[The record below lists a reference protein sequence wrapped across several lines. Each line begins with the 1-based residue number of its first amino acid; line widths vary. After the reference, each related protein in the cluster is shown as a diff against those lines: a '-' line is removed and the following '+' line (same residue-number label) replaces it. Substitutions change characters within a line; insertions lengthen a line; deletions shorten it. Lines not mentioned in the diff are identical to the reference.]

1 MTRPIGP
8 HPTTL
13 RKRPQKPSYAKGVR
27 DHDCNILSLAK
38 LTSAIFFFTILQK
51 QGKRSLLAKQVAR
64 EVCGFAPYE
73 KRAIELLRNS
83 LDKRALRV
91 CKKKVGFSTFLARK
105 AQSIY
110 FIFYFIF

>member
-1 MTRPIGP
+1 MGYQRRVHGAFFSTSSSMTKQVGP
-8 HPTTL
+8 HKTTL
-13 RKRPQKPSYAKGVR
+13 RKRPQQPRYAKG
-27 DHDCNILSLAK
+27 
-38 LTSAIFFFTILQK
+38 T

-91 CKKKVGFSTFLARK
+91 CKKKLGTHKRAKSKVDELGKFARS
-105 AQSIY
+105 APQ
-110 FIFYFIF
+110 

>member
-1 MTRPIGP
+1 MTKPVGP

-13 RKRPQKPSYAKGVR
+13 RKRPQRPATTKSVR
-27 DHDCNILSLAK
+27 
-38 LTSAIFFFTILQK
+38 
-51 QGKRSLLAKQVAR
+51 GKRSLLAKQVAR

-91 CKKKVGFSTFLARK
+91 CKKKLGTHKRAKAKVEELGRFARA
-105 AQSIY
+105 AQN
-110 FIFYFIF
+110 

>member
-8 HPTTL
+8 HATTL
-13 RKRPQKPSYAKGVR
+13 RKRATKPSYGKA
-27 DHDCNILSLAK
+27 N
-38 LTSAIFFFTILQK
+38 
-51 QGKRSLLAKQVAR
+51 QGKRGLLAKQVAR

-91 CKKKVGFSTFLARK
+91 CKKKLGSHQRAKAKVDELGRFARAK
-105 AQSIY
+105 
-110 FIFYFIF
+110 

>member
-1 MTRPIGP
+1 MGSFFLFRTNRMPTQPVGP

-13 RKRPQKPSYAKGVR
+13 RKRPQKPSYTKGTR
-27 DHDCNILSLAK
+27 
-38 LTSAIFFFTILQK
+38 
-51 QGKRSLLAKQVAR
+51 GKRSLLAKQVAR

-91 CKKKVGFSTFLARK
+91 CKRSLVPTRELRQRLKNSVDLPEDNKTNSSAKIKYT
-105 AQSIY
+105 
-110 FIFYFIF
+110 